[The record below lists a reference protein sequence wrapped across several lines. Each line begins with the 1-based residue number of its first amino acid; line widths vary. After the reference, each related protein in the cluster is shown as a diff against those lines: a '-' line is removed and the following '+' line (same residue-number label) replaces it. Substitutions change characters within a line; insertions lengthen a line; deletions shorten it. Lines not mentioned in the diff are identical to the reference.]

1 MFKFLYIV
9 TLLSTILLAKEEVEI
24 YATSMESEGQI
35 VKAHGEVN
43 VIYKEYFLTA
53 KEAIYD
59 RKSGKLE
66 LFDNVRINYKNDYKI
81 LGNYAKLNII
91 NKDKAF
97 KPLYLLEKKS
107 QVWISA
113 TNSKSKDEDMQ
124 IEAGSLSG
132 CDPNNPLWTMDFS
145 SSNYNTKTKWLD
157 IYNARL
163 YIYDIPIFYT
173 PYFGYSLDK
182 TRRTGLLL
190 PGIGFSDDEGFY
202 YEQPIYIAKE
212 NWWDLEI
219 NPQIRTNRGY
229 GLYTKYRFVDSK
241 ISKGE
246 LTAGY
251 FKEKQSYYEINDLVN
266 NSHYGFHLKYENGGF
281 INQWFDVKLEAQ
293 SGLYV
298 DVTEMNDV
306 DYINLST
313 NNSIETITTS
323 QVLSRINMFYNDDKN
338 YYGTYF
344 KYYKNLALKSN
355 NNTLQKLPTFHYHR
369 YLETLLDEHFLY
381 NLDIQSNNIY
391 RKINKRVVQTDVNL
405 PLTMQTALFDE
416 YLNLSYTAYLYA
428 QYSNFA
434 GKEEIPSSDEYNNAI
449 YLREYNILSAS
460 TQLTKAYE
468 DMTHVVEFEAEYIF
482 DGTDKKNGYYS
493 YNDEYCNQLINQ
505 DDARCE
511 FYNISDVEEVL
522 KLSFSQYIFDSLG
535 NQKIYH
541 RLSQYIFNNQIQDE
555 KYGDLE
561 NELDLEIGSSFNFYN
576 NTFYNYD
583 EAKFSKIY
591 NKISFK
597 GDSIDVSISHLYKD
611 FFNSSKDSYMTV
623 SSRYKQ
629 DNHYSYSARYDYDLE
644 LSLRKN
650 LELGFLYK
658 KRCWEF
664 GLKYVENNRPI
675 LTHNS
680 SSDSIKERYVYFTI
694 VFKPFME
701 SSSKPV
707 FIHKLPQND

>member
-405 PLTMQTALFDE
+405 PLTMQTTLFDE

>member
-1 MFKFLYIV
+1 MFKFLYIFILFS
-9 TLLSTILLAKEEVEI
+9 TLLFAQEQVKI
-24 YATSMESEGQI
+24 YATSMESENKI
-35 VKAHGEVN
+35 IKAHGEVT
-43 VIYKEYFLTA
+43 VVYKEYFLTA

-59 RKSGKLE
+59 RDTGKLE
-66 LFDNVRINYKNDYKI
+66 LFDNVRVNYKNDYKI
-81 LGNYAKLNII
+81 LGKYAKLNII
-91 NKDKAF
+91 NKDKVF
-97 KPLYLLEKKS
+97 KPLYMLEKKS
-107 QVWISA
+107 KVWISA
-113 TNSKSKDEDMQ
+113 SEAKSKNEEMQ
-124 IEAGSLSG
+124 IQAGSLSG

-173 PYFGYSLDK
+173 PYFGYSLNK
-182 TRRTGLLL
+182 TRKTGLLL
-190 PGIGFSDDEGFY
+190 PGLGFSDDEGFY
-202 YEQPIYIAKE
+202 YEQPIYIAE
-212 NWWDLEI
+212 QNWWDLEI
-219 NPQIRTNRGY
+219 SPQIRTNRGF

-246 LTAGY
+246 LSAGY
-251 FKEKQSYYEINDLVN
+251 FKEKQSYYKLNDLVN
-266 NSHYGFHLKYENGGF
+266 SSHYGFHFKYENGDF
-281 INQWFDVKLEAQ
+281 INQWFDVKLDAQ
-293 SGLYV
+293 SGLYI

-323 QVLSRINMFYNDDKN
+323 QVLSRINMFYNDNKN

-355 NNTLQKLPTFHYHR
+355 DNTLQKLPTFHYHR
-369 YLETLLDEHFLY
+369 YLDTFLDEHLLY
-381 NLDIQSNNIY
+381 NIDIQSNNIY
-391 RKINKRVVQTDVNL
+391 RKINKRVIQTDINL
-405 PLTMQTALFDE
+405 PVTLQTSLFDE

-434 GKEEIPSSDEYNNAI
+434 GKEQSPSTDEYKNAL
-449 YLREYNILSAS
+449 YSREYNILSAS
-460 TQLTKAYE
+460 TQLTRAYE
-468 DMTHVVEFEAEYIF
+468 DMTHVVEFEVQYTF
-482 DGTDKKNGYYS
+482 DGVEVRDGFYS
-493 YNDEYCNQLINQ
+493 YNDEYCSKLTNK

-511 FYNISDVEEVL
+511 FYNISDVQEVL
-522 KLSFSQYIFDSLG
+522 KLSFSQYLFDSLG
-535 NQKIYH
+535 EQKVYH
-541 RLSQYIFNNQIQDE
+541 RLSQYILKQQSDDN

-561 NELDLEIGSSFNFYN
+561 NELDLQMGDNFSFYN
-576 NTFYNYD
+576 NSFYNYD
-583 EAKFSKIY
+583 ELKFSKIY
-591 NKISFK
+591 NKISFS
-597 GDSIDVSISHLYKD
+597 GDNIDFSISHIYKD
-611 FFNSSKDSYMTV
+611 YFNSSKDSYITV
-623 SSRYKQ
+623 FSKYKQ
-629 DNHYSYSARYDYDLE
+629 DSHYSYSVRYDYDIE
-644 LSLRKN
+644 LNLRKN
-650 LELGFLYK
+650 VELGFLFK

-680 SSDSIKERYVYFTI
+680 NSDSIKDRYVYFTI

>member
-381 NLDIQSNNIY
+381 NLDIKSNNIY